1 MALHQAGCAGGE
13 PERFWISSMNLRILT
28 SPKVL
33 QPYSGLKQPP
43 MAVIEGTNSSS
54 HIGSRFYTIWAGC
67 SRTSPR

>member
-1 MALHQAGCAGGE
+1 
-13 PERFWISSMNLRILT
+13 MNLRILT

-54 HIGSRFYTIWAGC
+54 HIGSRFYTTW
-67 SRTSPR
+67 TPELPFDPE